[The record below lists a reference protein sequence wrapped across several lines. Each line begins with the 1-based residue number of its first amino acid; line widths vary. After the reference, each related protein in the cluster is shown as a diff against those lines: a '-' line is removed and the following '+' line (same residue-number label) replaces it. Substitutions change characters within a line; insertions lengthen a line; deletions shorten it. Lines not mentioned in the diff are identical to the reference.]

1 MSYIDGELATCLSIA
16 ISGINDAQA
25 KIDKVERVDLTDAT
39 EKVQN
44 FTIGAAVFESNL
56 EPYAVIYQEDVWY
69 AGNILSADEADV
81 IKKAMDMIIH
91 PEKYAERDQLML
103 MTISL
108 ILIVTGF
115 FINLNKK
122 QLQLVQHQFV

>member
-69 AGNILSADEADV
+69 AGNILSPDEADV

-91 PEKYAERDQLML
+91 PEKYAERD
-103 MTISL
+103 
-108 ILIVTGF
+108 
-115 FINLNKK
+115 
-122 QLQLVQHQFV
+122 